1 MRKPLMERIGKERL
15 FFDGGSGTILQARG
29 LKPGE
34 HPDLWNLSH
43 PEEVIALNRA
53 YYEAGSHI
61 VNTNTFGTSRFHFPD
76 QVEEIVFAAVANA
89 TKARELAGREE
100 DAYVAL
106 DIGPSGKLL
115 EPMGDL
121 AFEDAVEAFAEVV
134 RAGAKA
140 GADLVMIETMNDTLE
155 AKAAVLAAK
164 ENCDLPV
171 FLTMTFDESGQLLTG
186 GSCECA
192 AVMME
197 GLGVDGFGLNCS
209 LGPRQMANIAKR
221 LSEIVTVPLL
231 VNPNAGLPRT
241 NRLGQTVFDVGPE
254 EFASGMR
261 EIADYGASALGGCC
275 GTTPD
280 HIRVLI
286 DSLKDVPFQPCRSKK
301 RTLVSGTSVIQEIG
315 DIPKVIGERIN
326 PTGKKRLQQALRE
339 EDYSYILSQAIAQ
352 EEAGADILDV
362 NVGLPGIDEPRI
374 MRTSVLR
381 LQGVTSLPLQLDS
394 SDPEALEAG
403 MRIYNGKPMINSVS
417 AKEETIR
424 AVMPL
429 VKKYGG
435 VLVGLCLDEEGIP
448 ETADGR
454 LRCAEKIYKA
464 AEDYGLSKEDI
475 VIDGL
480 AMTVSSSPDSAK
492 ITLETIR
499 RIHDEYH
506 GNTILGVS
514 NISFG
519 LPMRERINAAF
530 FAMALQSGL
539 SAAII
544 NPNNEM
550 MMNSFRSSLAL
561 LEKDENFAN
570 YIQSCSNDQPSAVP
584 VKSETVFSLKEAVER
599 GMKEAA
605 SQAAKKEL
613 SEKEP
618 LEVINTCIVPA
629 LDAVGQGFEKKTIY
643 LPQLLMAAE
652 AAKAAFEE
660 VREKMSGTV
669 RETRGR
675 MILATV
681 KGDIHD
687 IGKNIVKVM
696 LENYGYEVLDLGR
709 NVDPE
714 VIADTAVK
722 EGIRLVGLSALMTTT
737 VKAMEETI
745 VLLRK
750 TCPDTKIVVGG
761 AVLTKEYAEKIGADR
776 YAKDAMET
784 VRYADEVFGGNA

>member
-43 PEEVIALNRA
+43 PEEVVALNRA

-61 VNTNTFGTSRFHFPD
+61 VNTNTFGTSRFHFPGR
-76 QVEEIVFAAVANA
+76 VEEITAAAVANA
-89 TKARELAGREE
+89 KEARRLASREE

-134 RAGAKA
+134 RAGVKA

-164 ENCDLPV
+164 ENSDLPV
-171 FLTMTFDESGQLLTG
+171 LLTMTFDEDGQLLTG
-186 GSCECA
+186 GNCECA

-209 LGPRQMANIAKR
+209 LGPKQMAPIAKR

-241 NRLGQTVFDVGPE
+241 NRLGQTVFDVTPQ
-254 EFASGMR
+254 EFTSCMH
-261 EIADYGASALGGCC
+261 EIASFGASALGGCC

-280 HIRVLI
+280 HIRTMIESMRDLPF
-286 DSLKDVPFQPCRSKK
+286 VPCANPK
-301 RTLVSGTSVIQEIG
+301 RTLVSSASVLEEIG
-315 DIPKVIGERIN
+315 PVPKVIGERIN
-326 PTGKKRLQQALRE
+326 PTGKKRFQQALRE
-339 EDYSYILSQAIAQ
+339 QDYSYILSQAIAQ
-352 EEAGADILDV
+352 EEAGAEILDV
-362 NVGLPGIDEPRI
+362 NVGLPDIDEAAI
-374 MRTSVLR
+374 LRTTVMR
-381 LQGVTSLPLQLDS
+381 LQLVTNLPLQLDS
-394 SDPEALEAG
+394 SDPAALEAA

-417 AKEETIR
+417 AKKETLE

-448 ETADGR
+448 ETAEGR

-464 AEDYGLSKEDI
+464 ADQYGISRSDL

-480 AMTVSSSPDSAK
+480 AMTVSSNPASAK
-492 ITLETIR
+492 TTLETIR
-499 RIHDEYH
+499 RIKDEYG

-519 LPMRERINAAF
+519 LPARERINAAF
-530 FAMALQSGL
+530 LAMAIQAGL

-544 NPNNEM
+544 NPNNEL

-561 LEKDENFAN
+561 LEKDENFAS
-570 YIQSCSNDQPSAVP
+570 YISACAGDSASAP
-584 VKSETVFSLKEAVER
+584 AAKRETEFSLREAVER

-605 SQAAKKEL
+605 ALAAKKEL
-613 SEKEP
+613 AEKEP
-618 LEVINTCIVPA
+618 LQVINAGIIPA
-629 LDAVGQGFEKKTIY
+629 LDTVGKGFENKTIY

-660 VREKMSGTV
+660 VRQVMAGNS
-669 RETRGR
+669 REVKGR

-696 LENYGYEVLDLGR
+696 LENYGYEVIDLGR

-714 VIADTAVK
+714 VIADTVLK
-722 EGIRLVGLSALMTTT
+722 ENIRLVGLSALMTTT
-737 VKAMEETI
+737 VRAMEETI

-750 TCPDTKIVVGG
+750 VSPETKIVVGG
-761 AVLTKEYAEKIGADR
+761 AVLTKEYADKIGADR

-784 VRYADEVFGGNA
+784 VRYADEVFEVKA

>member
-1 MRKPLMERIGKERL
+1 MRKPLLERLGKERL

-29 LKPGE
+29 LKAGE

-61 VNTNTFGTSRFHFPD
+61 VNTNTFGTSRFHFPG
-76 QVEEIVFAAVANA
+76 QVEEIVIAAVANA
-89 TKARELAGREE
+89 KEARRLAGREE

-121 AFEDAVEAFAEVV
+121 SFEDAVEAFAEAV
-134 RAGAKA
+134 RAGVKA
-140 GADLVMIETMNDTLE
+140 GCDLVMIETMNDTME

-164 ENCDLPV
+164 ENSDLPV
-171 FLTMTFDESGQLLTG
+171 LITMTFDESGQLLTG

-209 LGPRQMANIAKR
+209 LGPKEMAPIAKR

-241 NRLGQTVFDVGPE
+241 NRLGQTVFDVKPE
-254 EFASGMR
+254 AFASYMH
-261 EIADYGASALGGCC
+261 EIASFGASALGGCC

-280 HIRVLI
+280 HIRALI
-286 DSLKDVPFQPCRSKK
+286 DAVKDLPFQPCANPKRAFVTSASK
-301 RTLVSGTSVIQEIG
+301 LVEIG
-315 DIPKVIGERIN
+315 PVPKVIGERIN
-326 PTGKKRLQQALRE
+326 PTGKKRFQQALRE
-339 EDYSYILSQAIAQ
+339 LDYNYILAQAIAQ

-362 NVGLPGIDEPRI
+362 NVGLPGIDESAL
-374 MRTSVLR
+374 MRNTVMR
-381 LQGVTSLPLQLDS
+381 LQGITSLPLQLDS
-394 SDPEALEAG
+394 SLPEALEAG
-403 MRIYNGKPMINSVS
+403 MRIYNGRPMINSVS
-417 AKEETIR
+417 AKRETME

-448 ETADGR
+448 ETAEGR
-454 LRCAEKIYKA
+454 LRAAGKIYEA
-464 AEDYGLSKEDI
+464 AEEYGIPKADI

-480 AMTVSSSPDSAK
+480 AMTVSSNPESAK

-499 RIHDEYH
+499 RITEELN
-506 GNTILGVS
+506 GRTILGVS

-519 LPMRERINAAF
+519 LPARERINAAF
-530 FAMALQSGL
+530 LAMAIQDGL

-544 NPNNEM
+544 NPNNET

-561 LEKDENFAN
+561 LEKDENFLQ
-570 YIQSCSNDQPSAVP
+570 YIASCSDGASSAP
-584 VKSETVFSLKEAVER
+584 AVKKETGFSLREAVER

-605 SQAAKKEL
+605 SIAAKREL
-613 SEKEP
+613 AEKEP
-618 LEVINTCIVPA
+618 FDVINTSIIPA
-629 LDAVGQGFEKKTIY
+629 LDTVGKGFENKTIY

-652 AAKAAFEE
+652 AAKAAFDE
-660 VREKMSGTV
+660 VRAVMSGTV
-669 RETRGR
+669 REVKGR

-714 VIADTAVK
+714 VIADTAVR
-722 EGIRLVGLSALMTTT
+722 EQIRLVGLSALMTTT

-745 VLLRK
+745 ILLRK
-750 TCPDTKIVVGG
+750 VSPETKIVVGG
-761 AVLTKEYAEKIGADR
+761 AVLTREYAEKIGADR

-784 VRYADEVFGGNA
+784 VRYADEVFGGKA